1 MKLADMI
8 DEGASTKLK
17 FVLEEENINL
27 FTWFYIWEG
36 FTDPRMK
43 ELCGSSLSPSALE
56 FKDDYGKW
64 AVDLDNWFSLG
75 KGILKALNEKK
86 FDTAKA
92 VEISR
97 KIGDKTLHLCDDIL
111 NTRLGDKPEEE
122 LHGFITEL
130 YSLSKELCRYGF
142 PAVASDF
149 YHFTLSN
156 ELDAI
161 TKKRISEK
169 KLSKKS
175 QEYVSI
181 LTTPTRDLILKQE
194 NIELF
199 EIAAEIKRTV
209 KEKFGSIGD
218 LEKLIVGKYPALNAR
233 LQKHVG
239 RYFWMNYGYQGAV
252 WGMQEFL
259 KEIFEAMDIFSD
271 IDSEIIKLK
280 SAGKNLEGMQ
290 KSYIAELGLDKRE
303 IDLFRAAQD
312 LMFLKAYRIDVR
324 SKANYTFDRIFA
336 ELAKRHGVSLQEI
349 RYMTLEEV
357 SKFIETGR
365 ADSKTLKERRK
376 HSVCVQKGE
385 KIDIYIG
392 KEADSILEDM
402 VEEEEIK
409 EVKEIRGQVACLGR
423 VKGPVKIVIR
433 LADISK
439 VVPGDILVSIGTTP
453 DYVPAMAKAVAF
465 VTDTGGIT
473 CHAAIVAREMNKPCI
488 VGTKIGTKI
497 LKDGDLI
504 EVDAVHGIVRKLEG
518 L

>member
-1 MKLADMI
+1 MKIADMI

-43 ELCGSSLSPSALE
+43 ELCGSSLNSSILE
-56 FKDDYGKW
+56 FKEDYGKW
-64 AVDLDNWFSLG
+64 AVNLDNWSSLG
-75 KGILKALNEKK
+75 EGILKALKEKK
-86 FDTAKA
+86 LDTAKA
-92 VEISR
+92 VEISG
-97 KIGDKTLHLCDDIL
+97 KLGDDILHLCDDIF
-111 NTRLGDKPEEE
+111 NARLGDKPEEE
-122 LHGFITEL
+122 LQGFITEL
-130 YSLSKELCRYGF
+130 YSLSKELCKYGF

-156 ELDAI
+156 ELDII
-161 TKKRISEK
+161 TKRRISEK
-169 KLSKKS
+169 GLSRKS

-181 LTTPTRDLILKQE
+181 LTTPTRDLILKKE

-199 EIAAEIKRTV
+199 EIAAEIKKAV
-209 KEKFGSIGD
+209 KEKFKSTED
-218 LEKLIVGKYPALNAR
+218 LENLILGKYPALNAR
-233 LQKHVG
+233 LQNHVS
-239 RYFWMNYGYQGAV
+239 RYFWINYGYQGAV
-252 WGMQEFL
+252 WGVREFIN
-259 KEIFEAMDIFSD
+259 EIFEATNTFSN
-271 IDSEIIKLK
+271 IDSEIVKLK
-280 SAGKNLEGMQ
+280 SAGKNLEAMQ
-290 KSYIAELGLDKRE
+290 KAYAAELGLDKRE

-336 ELAKRHGVSLQEI
+336 ELARRHKVSLQEL
-349 RYMTLEEV
+349 RYMTLDEV
-357 SKFIETGR
+357 SKFIETGH
-365 ADSKTLKERRK
+365 ADKKTLKERRK

-385 KIDIYIG
+385 EINVYVG
-392 KEADSILEDM
+392 KEADSILEEM
-402 VEEEEIK
+402 VEEEDVK
-409 EVKEIRGQVACLGR
+409 EVREIRGQVACLGR

-433 LADISK
+433 LADMNK

-497 LKDGDLI
+497 LKDGDI
-504 EVDAVHGIVRKLEG
+504 VEVDAVHGIVRKLSE
-518 L
+518 